1 MSGLVVKDNAL
12 IQASYSLSLGE
23 QRLIL
28 LAIIQ
33 ARQSQQGL
41 SSDTLL
47 QLHASSYSKQFNITN
62 DMAYVAM
69 RESSE
74 GLFNR
79 YVVYHDK
86 NPKTG
91 RDRSF
96 KGRWVD
102 KIGYEKGSGYVYV
115 RFSSEVIPLITRLEE
130 QFTSYEI
137 EQVAKLTSGYAIR
150 LYELLIQWRS
160 TGKTPVFELED
171 FRLQLGVGKD
181 KHKQMSNFKAYVMDT
196 AIEQINKYTDI
207 TVKYQQ
213 QKKGRKIVGFKFL
226 FKVKSKPKEKT
237 VNEKRDPNTIDWI
250 DGVTDNEIKGM
261 NAAQANKYANLL
273 RNNHDIVGKWSDC
286 RSYDEAQAKL
296 CQQLQDPQY
305 VRKYMK
311 HLLALPYPHKF
322 DPKTLGFKS

>member
-1 MSGLVVKDNAL
+1 M
-12 IQASYSLSLGE
+12 
-23 QRLIL
+23 
-28 LAIIQ
+28 AIIQ
-33 ARQSQQGL
+33 ARETQTGL
-41 SSDTLL
+41 DSNSLL
-47 QLHASSYSKQFNITN
+47 ELTAKSYSEQFGIT
-62 DMAYVAM
+62 DKMAYAVM
-69 RESSE
+69 REASE

-160 TGKTPVFELED
+160 TGKTPVFELMN
-171 FRLQLGVGKD
+171 FRSQLGVDETKY
-181 KHKQMSNFKAYVMDT
+181 KQMSNFKIYVLDI
-196 AIEQINKYTDI
+196 ALKQINKYTDI

-273 RNNHDIVGKWSDC
+273 RNNHDIVGNWSDC

-305 VRKYMK
+305 VRKYMS
-311 HLLALPYPHKF
+311 HLLALPSPHTF

>member
-1 MSGLVVKDNAL
+1 MSDLVVKDNSL
-12 IQASYSLSLGE
+12 IQASYNLGLAE

-33 ARQSQQGL
+33 ARETERGL
-41 SSDTLL
+41 DSNSVLELT
-47 QLHASSYSKQFNITN
+47 AKSYSEHFGIT
-62 DMAYVAM
+62 DKMAYAVM
-69 RESSE
+69 REASE

-150 LYELLIQWRS
+150 LYELLIQWRA
-160 TGKTPVFELED
+160 TGKTPVFELAE
-171 FRLQLGVGKD
+171 FRRQLGVEPIKY
-181 KHKQMSNFKAYVMDT
+181 KQMSNFKIHVLDI
-196 AIEQINKYTDI
+196 AIEQINKHTDI
-207 TVKYQQ
+207 IANYEQK
-213 QKKGRKIVGFKFL
+213 KKGRSIVGFSFS
-226 FKVKSKPKEKT
+226 FKMKEKPNEKT
-237 VNEKRDPNTIDWI
+237 VSKDRDKNTVDWVSGMTDKQIDYYGALLAHDSQFNSKVTAPTGMIMADWELKVKNE
-250 DGVTDNEIKGM
+250 
-261 NAAQANKYANLL
+261 L
-273 RNNHDIVGKWSDC
+273 RNEDKQKEWTEYLK
-286 RSYDEAQAKL
+286 R
-296 CQQLQDPQY
+296 
-305 VRKYMK
+305 
-311 HLLALPYPHKF
+311 
-322 DPKTLGFKS
+322 LGYKQR